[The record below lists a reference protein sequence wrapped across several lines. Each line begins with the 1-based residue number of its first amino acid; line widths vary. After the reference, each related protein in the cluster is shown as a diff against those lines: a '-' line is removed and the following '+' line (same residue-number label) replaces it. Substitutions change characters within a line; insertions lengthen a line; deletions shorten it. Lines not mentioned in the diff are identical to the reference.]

1 MMPLTNLTQL
11 VHAGMVL
18 PESFLE
24 SRFFAVFATFVAIN
38 TVIYVVLAVVKILPR
53 PHLSDFLPGRNRRA
67 QERSI
72 FPDGTDRRE
81 ALAGE
86 EARV

>member
-1 MMPLTNLTQL
+1 MALANLAHLARTGIL
-11 VHAGMVL
+11 F
-18 PESFLE
+18 PESVLE